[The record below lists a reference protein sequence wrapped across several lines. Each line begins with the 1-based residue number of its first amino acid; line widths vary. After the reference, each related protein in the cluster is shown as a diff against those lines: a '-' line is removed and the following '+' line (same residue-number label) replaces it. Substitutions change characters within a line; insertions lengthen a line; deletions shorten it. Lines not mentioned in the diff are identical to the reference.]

1 MKMYR
6 STYLSIFLILDLKL
20 KNLNLKFQV
29 HASGPTYNFLL
40 NVLQSPEAS
49 GGQIKQAYYG
59 MMKECHPDL
68 TGEHPDSTAFCKFI
82 NEVYEV
88 IAS

>member
-1 MKMYR
+1 M
-6 STYLSIFLILDLKL
+6 STSYFRTDIDL
-20 KNLNLKFQV
+20 
-29 HASGPTYNFLL
+29 LL
-40 NVLQSPEAS
+40 LVVLQSPEAS

-88 IAS
+88 KASCAPLRVPEMFVM

>member
-1 MKMYR
+1 M
-6 STYLSIFLILDLKL
+6 STSCFRTDWYLLS
-20 KNLNLKFQV
+20 
-29 HASGPTYNFLL
+29 L

-88 IAS
+88 RPSCTPLRVSEMFVM